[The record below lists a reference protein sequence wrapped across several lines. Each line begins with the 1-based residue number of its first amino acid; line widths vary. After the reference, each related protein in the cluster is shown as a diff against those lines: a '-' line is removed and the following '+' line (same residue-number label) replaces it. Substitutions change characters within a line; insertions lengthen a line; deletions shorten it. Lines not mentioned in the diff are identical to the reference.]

1 MHRDPR
7 KTWEYFAHAVIR
19 EDDPAKLTY
28 LMQELYRV
36 LKDNQGK
43 HMLTPERE
51 PQRQG
56 KMNFRCADVGPK
68 TCDWRVSG
76 NIEEEI
82 TPKTEQHGREN

>member
-1 MHRDPR
+1 MD
-7 KTWEYFAHAVIR
+7 T
-19 EDDPAKLTY
+19 L
-28 LMQELYRV
+28 
-36 LKDNQGK
+36 
-43 HMLTPERE
+43 ERE